1 MITEKV
7 MLDASK
13 RGVKEIIHAVQGE
26 NDSRTLEFQVYDTS
40 GKIVNLTN
48 ATVYFYVQKND
59 GTIVMLPASISDN
72 TASVVLTLQ
81 TCSVEGDH
89 PCWIQIVIPNESDL
103 RVDDIILRVQACDFD
118 GAVESS
124 SEFTALT
131 EATSA
136 AITATENANN
146 AAAEARSTAAS
157 TATATINAQKAQPN
171 GLASLDAA
179 GKLEQMPTYEDIG
192 AVPTTRTV
200 NEKALSS
207 NISLTYSD
215 VGAISTTEKGA
226 ANGLATLDADGRLT
240 AAQTAITTGSNA
252 NGTWI
257 RFPDGTQ
264 ICTKIIT
271 ISMKIETADGS
282 MYYGTR
288 TSLGDFAMP
297 FTEAPAESLLLTTGP
312 SAFLDVA
319 RDITATSAGS
329 VNLYKS
335 LKMPTVGDYPIHV
348 IAIGKWK

>member
-1 MITEKV
+1 MAYTTKEWADRVSEYPNRRRLEATETANTYDV
-7 MLDASK
+7 VRDEGNIMVDGDAFDAQTMNNLES
-13 RGVKEIIHAVQGE
+13 RISNAF
-26 NDSRTLEFQVYDTS
+26 DS
-40 GKIVNLTN
+40 I
-48 ATVYFYVQKND
+48 
-59 GTIVMLPASISDN
+59 
-72 TASVVLTLQ
+72 
-81 TCSVEGDH
+81 
-89 PCWIQIVIPNESDL
+89 
-103 RVDDIILRVQACDFD
+103 
-118 GAVESS
+118 ESS
-124 SEFTALT
+124 
-131 EATSA
+131 
-136 AITATENANN
+136 
-146 AAAEARSTAAS
+146 
-157 TATATINAQKAQPN
+157 
-171 GLASLDAA
+171 
-179 GKLEQMPTYEDIG
+179 
-192 AVPTTRTV
+192 
-200 NEKALSS
+200 
-207 NISLTYSD
+207 
-215 VGAISTTEKGA
+215 KGA
-226 ANGLATLDADGRLT
+226 ANGIATLNASGKVVQNPASTGIANGIATLDADGRLT

-297 FTEAPAESLLLTTGP
+297 FTEAPVESLLLTTGP

>member
-1 MITEKV
+1 MRERRKTLSLPKILSFIK
-7 MLDASK
+7 SK
-13 RGVKEIIHAVQGE
+13 
-26 NDSRTLEFQVYDTS
+26 
-40 GKIVNLTN
+40 
-48 ATVYFYVQKND
+48 
-59 GTIVMLPASISDN
+59 
-72 TASVVLTLQ
+72 
-81 TCSVEGDH
+81 
-89 PCWIQIVIPNESDL
+89 
-103 RVDDIILRVQACDFD
+103 AC
-118 GAVESS
+118 
-124 SEFTALT
+124 
-131 EATSA
+131 
-136 AITATENANN
+136 
-146 AAAEARSTAAS
+146 
-157 TATATINAQKAQPN
+157 PN
-171 GLASLDAA
+171 GIASLNVA
-179 GKLEQMPTYEDIG
+179 GKLEQMPTSGDI
-192 AVPTTRTV
+192 
-200 NEKALSS
+200 
-207 NISLTYSD
+207 
-215 VGAISTTEKGA
+215 GAISTTEKGA
-226 ANGLATLDADGRLT
+226 ANGVATLDASGKVVQNPASTGVANGIATLDADGRLT

>member
-1 MITEKV
+1 MAEIYGYFNGIEYDSEFPRLRSKALVPNGVYDGDLHVYAGSGMQVSIREGRAWIDGGFYYSDGIKTFSVPTAHATLSRIDTIVLRQTLSIGEIKTYYVQGTPDSSPVAPNITRNNDIYELKLAELKLPAGASSITNAMIT
-7 MLDASK
+7 DT
-13 RGVKEIIHAVQGE
+13 R
-26 NDSRTLEFQVYDTS
+26 YDKSVCGITS
-40 GKIVNLTN
+40 GFEGL
-48 ATVYFYVQKND
+48 D
-59 GTIVMLPASISDN
+59 
-72 TASVVLTLQ
+72 
-81 TCSVEGDH
+81 VE
-89 PCWIQIVIPNESDL
+89 
-103 RVDDIILRVQACDFD
+103 
-118 GAVESS
+118 
-124 SEFTALT
+124 ALT
-131 EATSA
+131 EQ
-136 AITATENANN
+136 
-146 AAAEARSTAAS
+146 
-157 TATATINAQKAQPN
+157 AQEQFDQWFEQIKGQ
-171 GLASLDAA
+171 LSEDAA
-179 GKLEQMPTYEDIG
+179 GNLQNQINSIE
-192 AVPTTRTV
+192 
-200 NEKALSS
+200 SS
-207 NISLTYSD
+207 
-215 VGAISTTEKGA
+215 KGA
-226 ANGLATLDADGRLT
+226 ANGIATLDASGKVVQNPASTGVANGIATLDADGRLT
-240 AAQTAITTGSNA
+240 VAQTAITTGSNA